1 MRILLIGSGGREHA
15 LAWALGA
22 RAGNDELFIAPGNAG
37 TAELGQNTALDI
49 LDFPAVGRFV
59 SEHRIELLVVG
70 PEQPLVAGIRDYF
83 ESVEALSRVPVFGP
97 PAKGALLEG
106 SKSFAKEFM
115 KRHEIPTARYREIT
129 AANLEEGFAFMDTL
143 IPPIVI
149 KADGLAAGK
158 GVLIIDDHREAR
170 EALKSVLSGR
180 FGTAG
185 KKVVIEEFLPG
196 TEMSVFA
203 LCDGKHYVLLP
214 TAKDYKRIGEG
225 DRGPNTGGMGA
236 IAPVPFAGAELM
248 KKIEERIVKPTVKGL
263 VSEGIDYRGVIYF
276 GLMIVKDEPYVIE
289 YNCRFGDPEAEVII
303 PLIKDELPELLY
315 RTALGRLG
323 QTGPLAFEGAA
334 ATVILASGGYP
345 GTYEKGKQIRG
356 LEEVK
361 DSIVFHAGTRRD
373 KNGQLLSNGGR
384 VMAVTSLAPQLSE
397 ALKISMKN
405 AAKIE
410 FEGKYFRRDIGQDV
424 VE

>member
-15 LAWALGA
+15 LAWALGT

-83 ESVEALSRVPVFGP
+83 ESVEALSSVPVFGP

-115 KRHEIPTARYREIT
+115 KRHEIPTAQYREIT
-129 AANLEEGFAFMDTL
+129 SANLEEGFAFMDTL

-225 DRGPNTGGMGA
+225 DSGPNTGGMGA

-248 KKIEERIVKPTVKGL
+248 KKIEDRIVKPTVEGL

-289 YNCRFGDPEAEVII
+289 YNCRFGDPEAEVLI
-303 PLIKDELPELLY
+303 PLIKDELPGLLY
-315 RTALGRLG
+315 KTALGRLG

-345 GTYEKGKQIRG
+345 GTYEKGKPIRG

-361 DSIVFHAGTRRD
+361 DSFVFHAGTRRD
-373 KNGQLLSNGGR
+373 ENGQLLSNGGR

-424 VE
+424 LE